1 MRTVIV
7 ACVAAL
13 LLSACTSDKK
23 PEPQPAPVATGNLC
37 ERILPKLTGKW
48 KVADA
53 APSASVPLSDSCQ
66 LIDAEAPQHMVRVL
80 LSVLP
85 VTAEQAV
92 RARNETETTF
102 RKDEF
107 VRKMVK
113 DELGPGSWF
122 VDPPVAAPQIGFRA
136 GDRLVRLR
144 GDTDV
149 GSGFRSDRSTLAELR
164 EMAKVILNQPDVVP
178 ASQAFVDEPR
188 CAPGGAAAGK
198 ALAAKALARRGGT
211 ANGLTYC
218 QWASATNTVQV
229 EGGDSS
235 TSPGRWFRGFEPPD
249 PWPATAVKVGD
260 QGWQQADG
268 FLAFR
273 VGNTYVDVYSSTK
286 GSGPA
291 VLELG
296 RAMVPSYPK

>member
-1 MRTVIV
+1 LRRTVIV
-7 ACVAAL
+7 ACVFAV
-13 LLSACTSDKK
+13 LLSACQPEKK
-23 PEPQPAPVATGNLC
+23 PEPAPVATGNLC

-48 KVADA
+48 KVTDA
-53 APSASVPLSDSCQ
+53 APSTSVPLSDSCQ
-66 LIDAEAPQHMVRVL
+66 LIDTEAPQHMVRVS

-92 RARNETETTF
+92 RVRSETEKTF
-102 RKDEF
+102 REGEF

-149 GSGFRSDRSTLAELR
+149 GSGYRSDRSTLAELR
-164 EMAKVILNQPDVVP
+164 EMAKLILDQPGVVP
-178 ASQAFVDEPR
+178 TSQAFIDEPR
-188 CAPGGAAAGK
+188 CMPGAAAADK
-198 ALAAKALARRGGT
+198 ALATKAVARRGGT
-211 ANGLTYC
+211 ADGLTYC
-218 QWASATNTVQV
+218 QWGSATNMVQV

-235 TSPGRWFRGFEPPD
+235 TTPGQWFQGFLPPD
-249 PWPATAVKVGD
+249 PWPAKAVKVGD

-268 FLAFR
+268 LLAFR
-273 VGNTYVDVYSSTK
+273 VGQTYVRVYASAK

-296 RAMVPSYPK
+296 RAMAPSYRR